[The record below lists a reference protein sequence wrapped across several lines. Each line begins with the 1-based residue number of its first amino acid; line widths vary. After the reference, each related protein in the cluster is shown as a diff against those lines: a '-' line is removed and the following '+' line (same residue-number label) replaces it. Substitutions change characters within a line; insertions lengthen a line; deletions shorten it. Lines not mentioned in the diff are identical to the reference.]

1 MNDMDRDLII
11 ALAQGTLSTT
21 AAEEAT
27 ARIEADP
34 ELAAEYAEQV
44 VALQFLQSAPPPLM
58 TGAERST
65 LRTNLATQLGLLPV
79 ASPAAAVPKGKSRWW
94 VPAFG
99 MATAAVVVIAFVVFP
114 GAQQDSFQEVS
125 MQLDDA
131 SPDSSQIAESSPQ
144 TTAAASAS
152 ASASASAEDSG
163 GAEFDSASV
172 PPPTVEDP
180 VSVYETD
187 SVALDELLNQADGA
201 DSIESVQRQM
211 SDLSFKSRVDLD
223 SDEVNACLNELSTEL
238 PDEILDILVIGADV
252 EGERTT
258 VHVGFDFG
266 EGVDDGMSFVLES
279 CELVEHAPQG

>member
-1 MNDMDRDLII
+1 MNDRDRDLII
-11 ALAQGTLSTT
+11 ALAQGNLSTT

-34 ELAAEYAEQV
+34 ELAAEYTEQV

-58 TGAERST
+58 TGAERSA
-65 LRTNLATQLGLLPV
+65 LRTNLATHLGLLPV
-79 ASPAAAVPKGKSRWW
+79 ASPAATEPKKKSRWW

-99 MATAAVVVIAFVVFP
+99 MATAAVVVVAFVVFP

-125 MQLDDA
+125 MQLDEA
-131 SPDSSQIAESSPQ
+131 STDSSQIAESSPQ
-144 TTAAASAS
+144 TTTA
-152 ASASASAEDSG
+152 ASAEDSE
-163 GAEFDSASV
+163 GAEFDSAAVAPPSV
-172 PPPTVEDP
+172 EGP

-187 SVALDELLNQADGA
+187 SVALDDLLNQADGA
-201 DSIESVQRQM
+201 DSTESVQRQM

-223 SDEVNACLNELSTEL
+223 SDEVNACLNELSTDL
-238 PDEILDILVIGADV
+238 PDEILEILVIGADV
-252 EGERTT
+252 EGDRTT